1 MSFQFNKA
9 QIAGNLTRDPELKT
23 LPSGTVVVNF
33 SIATNRR
40 YRDKNDEWVDAVDYV
55 NCVMFGV
62 RAETMTKWFKKGSP
76 IFVEGRLQTSNW
88 EKDGHKFYKTEI
100 ICSNW
105 EFTRS
110 GDNTGQQQAKPA
122 TTDPAPTPPPD
133 AEPNPENIP
142 F

>member
-1 MSFQFNKA
+1 MAFQFNKA
-9 QIAGNLTRDPELKT
+9 QIGGNLTRDPELKT

-33 SIATNRR
+33 SVATNRK
-40 YRDKNDEWVDAVDYV
+40 YKDKNDEWVNTVEYV

-62 RAETMTKWFKKGSP
+62 RAETLAKWFKKGSP

-100 ICSNW
+100 VCSSW
-105 EFTRS
+105 DFTSS

-122 TTDPAPTPPPD
+122 STAPTPPPD
-133 AEPNPENIP
+133 AEPNPEDIP